1 MSPILL
7 LTGFF
12 ALAYLGTM
20 LVSGRTLRGSGL
32 PSGSEFLVLGIL
44 LGPRFL
50 GLISAEARSTFE
62 PFNAVAL
69 SWLAVIAGAHYG
81 QSQGGFT
88 RKMAQGLAIA
98 AVTAGFSALAAVAVV
113 VSTDAIPRELLV
125 SFALGI
131 GAVTA
136 ETTRHAVRWVV
147 QRFAASGP
155 LTSAIFDMADAD
167 DVVTLGLLAAISALS
182 ASSAPIAGVPWSP
195 LVNLV
200 ASLMLGAALGV
211 TLAALFDI
219 EPRTGQRW
227 GILLGATLL
236 GVGVSQKLG
245 LSAVWVAFV
254 TGIFATRSST
264 RRLGIAEMIE
274 PTERPTMLPALVLAG
289 AYVRLPATPWLWGA
303 AAAAIGARVVAKTL
317 SGRFLSDVPA
327 ARRSATMT
335 GFALLP
341 AGILTI
347 TAGLA
352 CATAIRGPVGD
363 VILFVAVVSSLLG
376 ELLGT
381 PALRIALR
389 RAGELETP
397 SQGQASRSLGVL
409 G

>member
-1 MSPILL
+1 VSPILL

-32 PSGSEFLVLGIL
+32 PSGTEFLVLGIL

-69 SWLAVIAGAHYG
+69 SWVAVVTGAHYG

-88 RKMAQGLAIA
+88 RKMAQGLAIGV
-98 AVTAGFSALAAVAVV
+98 VTAGFSALCAVAVV
-113 VSTDAIPRELLV
+113 VRADAVPRHLLLP
-125 SFALGI
+125 FALGI

-147 QRFAASGP
+147 QRFGAAGP
-155 LTSAIFDMADAD
+155 LTRAILDMADAD
-167 DVVTLGLLAAISALS
+167 DAVTFVLLAVISALA

-195 LVNLV
+195 LVNLA
-200 ASLMLGAALGV
+200 ASLVLGAALGV
-211 TLAALFDI
+211 TIAALFDI

-254 TGIFATRSST
+254 MGMVASRSSK
-264 RRLGIAEMIE
+264 RRLEIGEMIE

-289 AYVRLPATPWLWGA
+289 AYVKLPATPWLWGA
-303 AAAAIGARVVAKTL
+303 AAAALVARVVAKTL
-317 SGRFLSDVPA
+317 SGRFLADLPTT
-327 ARRSATMT
+327 RGSATLT
-335 GFALLP
+335 GLALLP

-381 PALRIALR
+381 PALRAALR
-389 RAGELETP
+389 SAGEFEIP
-397 SQGQASRSLGVL
+397 SQSSRSAGRVT

>member
-1 MSPILL
+1 
-7 LTGFF
+7 
-12 ALAYLGTM
+12 
-20 LVSGRTLRGSGL
+20 
-32 PSGSEFLVLGIL
+32 
-44 LGPRFL
+44 
-50 GLISAEARSTFE
+50 
-62 PFNAVAL
+62 
-69 SWLAVIAGAHYG
+69 
-81 QSQGGFT
+81 
-88 RKMAQGLAIA
+88 
-98 AVTAGFSALAAVAVV
+98 
-113 VSTDAIPRELLV
+113 
-125 SFALGI
+125 
-131 GAVTA
+131 
-136 ETTRHAVRWVV
+136 
-147 QRFAASGP
+147 
-155 LTSAIFDMADAD
+155 
-167 DVVTLGLLAAISALS
+167 
-182 ASSAPIAGVPWSP
+182 
-195 LVNLV
+195 
-200 ASLMLGAALGV
+200 
-211 TLAALFDI
+211 
-219 EPRTGQRW
+219 
-227 GILLGATLL
+227 
-236 GVGVSQKLG
+236 
-245 LSAVWVAFV
+245 
-254 TGIFATRSST
+254 
-264 RRLGIAEMIE
+264 
-274 PTERPTMLPALVLAG
+274 MLPALVLAG

>member
-1 MSPILL
+1 ML

-50 GLISAEARSTFE
+50 GLISAEVRSTFE

-81 QSQGGFT
+81 
-88 RKMAQGLAIA
+88 RAQGSLTREMVQGLVIA
-98 AVTAGFSALAAVAVV
+98 AFTAGFSALAAVLVVLRTGAV
-113 VSTDAIPRELLV
+113 PGELLLP
-125 SFALGI
+125 FALGI

-147 QRFAASGP
+147 QRYGASGP
-155 LTSAIFDMADAD
+155 LTRSIFDMADAD
-167 DVVTLGLLAAISALS
+167 DVVTLVLLAAISALS
-182 ASSAPIAGVPWSP
+182 ASSTPIAGVPWSP

-219 EPRTGQRW
+219 EARTGQRW
-227 GILLGATLL
+227 GILLGGTLL

-254 TGIFATRSST
+254 MGLFATRSSK
-264 RRLGIAEMIE
+264 RSLGIAEMIE

-289 AYVRLPATPWLWGA
+289 AYVKLPATPWLWA
-303 AAAAIGARVVAKTL
+303 ASLAAISARVVAKTF
-317 SGRFLSDVPA
+317 SGRFLSDVSA
-327 ARRSATMT
+327 VRSTTLT

-341 AGILTI
+341 AGILSI

-381 PALRIALR
+381 PALRMTLR

-397 SQGQASRSLGVL
+397 SHGSGTRASGFP

>member
-1 MSPILL
+1 
-7 LTGFF
+7 
-12 ALAYLGTM
+12 
-20 LVSGRTLRGSGL
+20 
-32 PSGSEFLVLGIL
+32 
-44 LGPRFL
+44 
-50 GLISAEARSTFE
+50 
-62 PFNAVAL
+62 
-69 SWLAVIAGAHYG
+69 
-81 QSQGGFT
+81 
-88 RKMAQGLAIA
+88 
-98 AVTAGFSALAAVAVV
+98 
-113 VSTDAIPRELLV
+113 
-125 SFALGI
+125 
-131 GAVTA
+131 
-136 ETTRHAVRWVV
+136 
-147 QRFAASGP
+147 
-155 LTSAIFDMADAD
+155 
-167 DVVTLGLLAAISALS
+167 
-182 ASSAPIAGVPWSP
+182 
-195 LVNLV
+195 
-200 ASLMLGAALGV
+200 MLGAALGV